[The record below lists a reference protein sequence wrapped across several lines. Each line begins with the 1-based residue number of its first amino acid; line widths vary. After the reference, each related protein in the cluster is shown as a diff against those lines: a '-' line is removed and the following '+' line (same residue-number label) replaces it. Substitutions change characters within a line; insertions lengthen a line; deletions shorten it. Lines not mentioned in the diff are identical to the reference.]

1 MGEMEG
7 STVFTRAT
15 SRPTLST
22 VPGPSAGLA
31 QLASRAAI
39 DNSPDARPALAA
51 LGTCQML
58 QGADA
63 AALDDEEQELL
74 SLLAEDEQPTGE
86 LLVQGGS
93 AGDPVSGDALLQTA
107 GRVSRRS
114 ALPKTGF
121 SKVRGCVWSCSVVNA
136 SSGSALRR
144 SVLP

>member
-1 MGEMEG
+1 MRDKDG

-22 VPGPSAGLA
+22 APGPSAGLA
-31 QLASRAAI
+31 QLASLAAI

-93 AGDPVSGDALLQTA
+93 AGDPLSGNALLQTA
-107 GRVSRRS
+107 GRVRRS

-121 SKVRGCVWSCSVVNA
+121 SKVRGCVWSCSAVSA